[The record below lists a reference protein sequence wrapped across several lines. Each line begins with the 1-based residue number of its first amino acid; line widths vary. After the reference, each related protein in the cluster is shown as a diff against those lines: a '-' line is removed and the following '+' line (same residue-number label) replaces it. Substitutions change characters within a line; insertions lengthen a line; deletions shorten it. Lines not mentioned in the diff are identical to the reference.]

1 MKEGN
6 LKLAQEDIEAALKA
20 VEDIENF
27 INDESLEK
35 DVLKQKF
42 VALSEKV
49 QQLENLLKIAPF
61 LLISVT
67 KCKFLKWFWHSFLNF
82 TQ

>member
-6 LKLAQEDIEAALKA
+6 LKLAQEDIEAALKD

-49 QQLENLLKIAPF
+49 QQLENLLKIEGI
-61 LLISVT
+61 L
-67 KCKFLKWFWHSFLNF
+67 
-82 TQ
+82 

>member
-1 MKEGN
+1 MKEAN
-6 LKLAQEDIEAALKA
+6 LKLAQEDIEAALEA
-20 VEDIENF
+20 VEDIEKF

-49 QQLENLLKIAPF
+49 QQLENLLKTEGI
-61 LLISVT
+61 L
-67 KCKFLKWFWHSFLNF
+67 
-82 TQ
+82 

>member
-49 QQLENLLKIAPF
+49 QQLENLLKR
-61 LLISVT
+61 LSDENT
-67 KCKFLKWFWHSFLNF
+67 KLREMIDQINNKIKE
-82 TQ
+82 

>member
-1 MKEGN
+1 MKEAN

-49 QQLENLLKIAPF
+49 QHLENLLKIEGI
-61 LLISVT
+61 L
-67 KCKFLKWFWHSFLNF
+67 
-82 TQ
+82 

>member
-1 MKEGN
+1 MKEAN

-35 DVLKQKF
+35 DVLKEKF

-49 QQLENLLKIAPF
+49 QQLENLLKIEGI
-61 LLISVT
+61 L
-67 KCKFLKWFWHSFLNF
+67 
-82 TQ
+82 

>member
-1 MKEGN
+1 MKEAN
-6 LKLAQEDIEAALKA
+6 LKLAQEDINAALEA
-20 VEDIENF
+20 VEDIEKF

-49 QQLENLLKIAPF
+49 QQLENLLKIEGI
-61 LLISVT
+61 L
-67 KCKFLKWFWHSFLNF
+67 
-82 TQ
+82 

>member
-27 INDESLEK
+27 INDESLAKE
-35 DVLKQKF
+35 VLKQKF

-49 QQLENLLKIAPF
+49 QQLENLLNIEGI
-61 LLISVT
+61 L
-67 KCKFLKWFWHSFLNF
+67 
-82 TQ
+82 

>member
-35 DVLKQKF
+35 GVLKQKF

-49 QQLENLLKIAPF
+49 QQLENLLKIEGI
-61 LLISVT
+61 L
-67 KCKFLKWFWHSFLNF
+67 
-82 TQ
+82 

>member
-20 VEDIENF
+20 VEDIENL

-49 QQLENLLKIAPF
+49 QQLENLLKIEGI
-61 LLISVT
+61 L
-67 KCKFLKWFWHSFLNF
+67 
-82 TQ
+82 

>member
-49 QQLENLLKIAPF
+49 QQLENLLKIEGNS
-61 LLISVT
+61 LI
-67 KCKFLKWFWHSFLNF
+67 K
-82 TQ
+82 

>member
-49 QQLENLLKIAPF
+49 QQLENLLKMEGI
-61 LLISVT
+61 L
-67 KCKFLKWFWHSFLNF
+67 
-82 TQ
+82 

>member
-49 QQLENLLKIAPF
+49 QKLENLLKIEGI
-61 LLISVT
+61 L
-67 KCKFLKWFWHSFLNF
+67 
-82 TQ
+82 

>member
-49 QQLENLLKIAPF
+49 QQLENLLKIEG
-61 LLISVT
+61 
-67 KCKFLKWFWHSFLNF
+67 
-82 TQ
+82 

>member
-35 DVLKQKF
+35 DVLKEKF

-49 QQLENLLKIAPF
+49 QQLENLLKIEGI
-61 LLISVT
+61 L
-67 KCKFLKWFWHSFLNF
+67 
-82 TQ
+82 

>member
-42 VALSEKV
+42 VALSEIV
-49 QQLENLLKIAPF
+49 QQLENLLKIEGI
-61 LLISVT
+61 L
-67 KCKFLKWFWHSFLNF
+67 
-82 TQ
+82 

>member
-6 LKLAQEDIEAALKA
+6 LKLAQEDIEAALEA
-20 VEDIENF
+20 VEDIEKF

-49 QQLENLLKIAPF
+49 QQLENLLKIEGI
-61 LLISVT
+61 L
-67 KCKFLKWFWHSFLNF
+67 
-82 TQ
+82 

>member
-49 QQLENLLKIAPF
+49 QQLENLLKIEVS
-61 LLISVT
+61 L
-67 KCKFLKWFWHSFLNF
+67 
-82 TQ
+82 

>member
-27 INDESLEK
+27 INDESLE
-35 DVLKQKF
+35 D
-42 VALSEKV
+42 
-49 QQLENLLKIAPF
+49 
-61 LLISVT
+61 T
-67 KCKFLKWFWHSFLNF
+67 KGY
-82 TQ
+82 

>member
-1 MKEGN
+1 MKEAN

-20 VEDIENF
+20 VEDIEKF

-49 QQLENLLKIAPF
+49 QQLENLLKIEGI
-61 LLISVT
+61 L
-67 KCKFLKWFWHSFLNF
+67 
-82 TQ
+82 

>member
-35 DVLKQKF
+35 DVLKQKV

-49 QQLENLLKIAPF
+49 QQLENLLKIEGI
-61 LLISVT
+61 L
-67 KCKFLKWFWHSFLNF
+67 
-82 TQ
+82 

>member
-49 QQLENLLKIAPF
+49 LQLENLLKIEGI
-61 LLISVT
+61 L
-67 KCKFLKWFWHSFLNF
+67 
-82 TQ
+82 

>member
-49 QQLENLLKIAPF
+49 QQLENLLKTEGI
-61 LLISVT
+61 L
-67 KCKFLKWFWHSFLNF
+67 
-82 TQ
+82 

>member
-1 MKEGN
+1 MKEAN
-6 LKLAQEDIEAALKA
+6 LKLAQEDINAALEA
-20 VEDIENF
+20 VEDIEKV

-49 QQLENLLKIAPF
+49 QQLENLLKIEGI
-61 LLISVT
+61 L
-67 KCKFLKWFWHSFLNF
+67 
-82 TQ
+82 

>member
-1 MKEGN
+1 MKEAN
-6 LKLAQEDIEAALKA
+6 LKVAQEDIEAVLEA
-20 VEDIENF
+20 VEDIEKF

-49 QQLENLLKIAPF
+49 QQLENLLKIEGI
-61 LLISVT
+61 L
-67 KCKFLKWFWHSFLNF
+67 
-82 TQ
+82 

>member
-27 INDESLEK
+27 INDESK

-49 QQLENLLKIAPF
+49 QQLENLLKIEGI
-61 LLISVT
+61 L
-67 KCKFLKWFWHSFLNF
+67 
-82 TQ
+82 